1 MKDTVSASWSE
12 DEEKVMFRNPVHE
25 IYTVLENFSYVF
37 LFNFLIQFLELGIVF
52 PNILIRK
59 LRFKKIINLSNK
71 YLWSTHYIPSIVL
84 MPGRYSNE
92 KNSVLMEFM
101 PIFF

>member
-1 MKDTVSASWSE
+1 
-12 DEEKVMFRNPVHE
+12 MFRHPVHE

-71 YLWSTHYIPSIVL
+71 YL
-84 MPGRYSNE
+84 
-92 KNSVLMEFM
+92 
-101 PIFF
+101 